1 VANNRCRNSQL
12 ILPAV
17 RTVGLFVVLAAM
29 SSPISARSETRSSDV
44 HRAVDNV
51 VFDLWSTVEGI
62 TDCLRTTRGAALSGP
77 YGVTITAPSKPYTW
91 QDDLPK
97 VITVADDYFAVPL
110 RIELKPTGRCWT
122 LLK

>member
-1 VANNRCRNSQL
+1 MKGTPVFCPPRPQHRKSYFGDCEVANSRCRNSQL

-44 HRAVDNV
+44 HSAGDNV

-62 TDCLRTTRGAALSGP
+62 TDCLRTTHGGALSGR
-77 YGVTITAPSKPYTW
+77 SSL
-91 QDDLPK
+91 QNHDDEHPR
-97 VITVADDYFAVPL
+97 ADPQRA
-110 RIELKPTGRCWT
+110 
-122 LLK
+122 